1 MLVVDDEPD
10 ANITLKTLLEENGFE
25 TDAHTDPLRHYKVLD
40 AASMISYFWTSRC
53 QRWKDLNC
61 IKK

>member
-25 TDAHTDPLRHYKVLD
+25 TDAHTDPLSALQNFK
-40 AASMISYFWTSRC
+40 
-53 QRWKDLNC
+53 RWQV
-61 IKK
+61 